1 MTLMQSWL
9 LPRQTERTSI
19 RVTSVCPAFSRLS
32 CLLPS
37 VLPSPSC
44 LLPVLPSPETRVEA
58 VVLPDEDVNPSR
70 THATIRIEKGPMKGQ
85 EFSVPLELL
94 AEI

>member
-1 MTLMQSWL
+1 
-9 LPRQTERTSI
+9 
-19 RVTSVCPAFSRLS
+19 
-32 CLLPS
+32 
-37 VLPSPSC
+37 
-44 LLPVLPSPETRVEA
+44 